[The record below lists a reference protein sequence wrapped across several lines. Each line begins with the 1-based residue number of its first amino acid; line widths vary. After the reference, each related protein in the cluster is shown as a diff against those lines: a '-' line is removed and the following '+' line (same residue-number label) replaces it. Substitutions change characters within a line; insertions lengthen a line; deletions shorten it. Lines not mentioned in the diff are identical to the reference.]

1 MKGSEL
7 MSALNRRFPLLS
19 QEDTRIAVMTLLEGL
34 ASAVAAG
41 RRIELRDFSSFR
53 LLHRA
58 PRSGRGLNTGAIV
71 RIPATSKA
79 HFKSGKQLRERVGLG
94 LAP

>member
-1 MKGSEL
+1 MKRSEL

-34 ASAVAAG
+34 AAAVAEG
-41 RRIELRDFSSFR
+41 RRIEIRGFGSFR

-58 PRSGRGLNTGAIV
+58 PRSGRDLNTGATV
-71 RIPATSKA
+71 RIPAKCKA
-79 HFKSGKQLRERVGLG
+79 HFKPGKQLRERVGLG